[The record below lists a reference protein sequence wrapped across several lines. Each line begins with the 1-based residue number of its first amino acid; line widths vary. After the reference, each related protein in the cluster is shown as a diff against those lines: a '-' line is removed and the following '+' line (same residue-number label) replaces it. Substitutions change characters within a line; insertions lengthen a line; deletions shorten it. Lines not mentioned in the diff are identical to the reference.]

1 MTESLSGE
9 IQRRI
14 KEAEA
19 QYHRLVLVV
28 GPARSGK
35 TIALQQLAQRSGYP
49 LLNVNLCLSER
60 ILDVTVRQRALRTPK
75 LLDELIGTAGANV
88 VLLDNIEMLF
98 DRDLRQDPLRLLQ
111 RLSRS
116 RTVVAAWP
124 GEVVGID
131 LVYAEPGHPE
141 YRRYTSPEALLVHRE
156 QAV

>member
-60 ILDVTVRQRALRTPK
+60 ILDLTVRQRALRTPK

-88 VLLDNIEMLF
+88 VL
-98 DRDLRQDPLRLLQ
+98 
-111 RLSRS
+111 RS
-116 RTVVAAWP
+116 EERR
-124 GEVVGID
+124 VGK
-131 LVYAEPGHPE
+131 GC
-141 YRRYTSPEALLVHRE
+141 TS
-156 QAV
+156 Q